1 MTVRPGTM
9 KVENA
14 VIERLNSPRLVYLP
28 ELGQRDRK
36 IGFWVKK
43 GSQRSEVYAEE
54 ITQGFSE
61 VSSS

>member
-1 MTVRPGTM
+1 M
-9 KVENA
+9 
-14 VIERLNSPRLVYLP
+14 YLP

-54 ITQGFSE
+54 IHLRIFRSFIE
-61 VSSS
+61 LIVFDLFMESISIDA